1 MLQMGSNIIK
11 ENEVSFR
18 VFAYNLQTVGLVVK
32 NEDKTEVFPL
42 DQEEEHIFSTV
53 LKGVA
58 PGSLYKFRLDDGNFP
73 DPYSYFQPEG
83 VHGFSQLIDHS
94 SYQWHDENWKGI
106 DQEKLVIME
115 IHPGTFSEGGKF
127 QGILEKLDYLQQLG
141 ITAIE
146 LMPIAQAPGRWNWGY
161 DGGRWRAVMNFL

>member
-53 LKGVA
+53 LKGLPQARYTSSVLMM
-58 PGSLYKFRLDDGNFP
+58 GIFP
-73 DPYSYFQPEG
+73 TPT
-83 VHGFSQLIDHS
+83 L
-94 SYQWHDENWKGI
+94 
-106 DQEKLVIME
+106 
-115 IHPGTFSEGGKF
+115 TFNLKVYMVFPS
-127 QGILEKLDYLQQLG
+127 
-141 ITAIE
+141 
-146 LMPIAQAPGRWNWGY
+146 
-161 DGGRWRAVMNFL
+161 